1 MKSIYN
7 NFISNLKVSI
17 YYLKSDLIK
26 KQRDFKIGLL
36 AVFLVVFFSTLLL
49 NAIQYSSTIFVKL
62 SEEQESEIDLILTPN
77 INNKDVDTKKN
88 IFESNF
94 YNKKQI
100 TFSNTSNYM
109 FSNLN
114 FLNLYEIKEKLAN
127 LSFTEGISPRWFI
140 FGKASNK
147 NKVNDISNE
156 FKTSILIL
164 DSSSENS
171 IGIGRALNL
180 PELEINECYIS
191 STLVSALKVKPG
203 DIIQMEISL
212 SDILKTF
219 FYSNIA
225 EANKIGDFS
234 GRRSNGYTI
243 DPKRKYGNEILLDEY
258 ENEEYNDM
266 DDETIKINLG
276 FNTFDN
282 NKYKEIRNNILKSPP
297 VKKALSTIL
306 EDYIKKN
313 IVNNVNKTLGA
324 LNYFLPKVMQL
335 KDPKDLT
342 KLHIKRIYLKDPLI
356 KDIPFVKE
364 LDDVLFGNETKK
376 DMNNKNSFQKIKR
389 ALIKKIFVY
398 NNQTDLIYFDSE
410 TIEILS
416 TGNASN
422 YLEKNMFFEE
432 LFDKELLF
440 DNITKYI
447 NIKLNLTVV
456 GKIKSN
462 GGKWPSKTGNVLAI
476 DSKHLKDYLL
486 LNSQNILNEI
496 VNSFELES
504 MRNAIWNSLNKYI
517 NNFDINKYC
526 LTINIMLKHKYE
538 IYKLDPLKMRYY
550 FSEISEKIIRALKSN
565 DNINVNNPLAAGVIG
580 FSSLK
585 IFLQDIFFGIMFF
598 LWLLSIILV
607 YSLMLGNVDERTY
620 EFGMMRSL
628 GFKKNNLIYLIIL
641 KGIIF
646 AIPGTVLGL
655 TSSYI
660 VNNFIAFLF
669 NWYSGLV
676 MPFFMSNS
684 NLLFGITIGLSIPL
698 ISSYL
703 PIRKCLNNNLRD
715 TLIIF
720 NNKKIGD
727 IVVSMIKLEKL
738 GISPT
743 VFISSITLIIIGFL
757 TYYLCPLSYLLQDL
771 SLFLF
776 IMTTILIIMLLGL
789 IILSQLLAPYIQNL
803 ILKIVMFFAY
813 NDRKFHLIV
822 LRNLDGHKRRNN
834 QVSIMFMIAL
844 GFVIFAGCSLNL
856 VVALI
861 EQMSKHLIGG
871 DFSVY
876 VLNKNHP
883 NLTLNE
889 ISLNSYFDNI
899 TKYYPDLIKNYSY
912 YTFSLEEVLSAENF
926 PISTS
931 FGSLNGFPIRNRII
945 RGIDKNYIESS
956 FDSLYFYSEYDKSL
970 NVSYTE
976 GKIDLIKMLY
986 NNPNIPKILQENKN
1000 NYFIHPKNENEKE
1013 ISDFQLNILMSHGIK
1028 RAFAVNLEDEGRLG
1042 IKPSSKHP
1050 NHFIPCKVV
1059 GLITKLP
1066 GIYDYSSY
1074 KQISYS
1080 SHIYIS
1086 LEQFK
1091 QLIELESNL
1100 YNITMENLSNMTY
1113 DGLRKKRLLLKFKDN
1128 VSKELKDMV
1137 YFGMNNYIKDLN
1149 VYSIQL
1155 SEIIDT
1161 VTKIKNVIEYIFF
1174 ILGIISLVLS
1184 FFLIWTSFYN
1194 NIKENIA
1201 EYGIMRSIGITKKQ
1215 NIRIYLYEA
1224 FVIIIT
1230 SVIIGTVI
1238 GVVISSSI
1246 ILLFDIFFELTF
1258 IFNFPFKIYFIL
1270 LIQSLFLGLL
1280 GSYYPTYNVN
1290 TISLVKIIKGFN
1302 E

>member
-1 MKSIYN
+1 MKNIYN

-62 SEEQESEIDLILTPN
+62 SEEEESEIDLILSPN
-77 INNKDVDTKKN
+77 VMNKEVEAKKS

-94 YNKKQI
+94 YSKKQI
-100 TFSNTSNYM
+100 TFSNSSNYT

-114 FLNLYEIKEKLAN
+114 FLDLYEIKEKLAN
-127 LSFTEGISPRWFI
+127 LSFIEGISPRWFI
-140 FGKASNK
+140 FGKASDK
-147 NKVNDISNE
+147 NKGNYISNE
-156 FKTSILIL
+156 FKTSILVL
-164 DSSSENS
+164 DSFSENI

-180 PELEINECYIS
+180 PELKINECYIS
-191 STLVSALKVKPG
+191 STLSNALKVKPG

-225 EANKIGDFS
+225 EAKKIGEFS
-234 GRRSNGYTI
+234 GRRPMGYTI
-243 DPKRKYGNEILLDEY
+243 DPTRKYGNDPLLDEY
-258 ENEEYNDM
+258 ESEEYNDKNN
-266 DDETIKINLG
+266 EKIKINLG
-276 FNTFDN
+276 FNIFDN
-282 NKYKEIRNNILKSPP
+282 TKYKEIRNYILKSPP
-297 VKKALSTIL
+297 VKKALNTIL
-306 EDYIKKN
+306 DEYVKKN
-313 IVNNVNKTLGA
+313 IVNNVYKALGV
-324 LNYFLPKVMQL
+324 LNYFLPKAMQL
-335 KDPKDLT
+335 KEIKDLN
-342 KLHIKRIYLKDPLI
+342 KIYIKRIYLKDPLI

-364 LDDVLFGNETKK
+364 LDDVLFGNKK
-376 DMNNKNSFQKIKR
+376 KEDMNNKNSLQKLKR
-389 ALIKKIFVY
+389 VLIKKIFIY
-398 NNQTDLIYFDSE
+398 NNQTDLIYLDKE
-410 TIEILS
+410 AVEILS
-416 TGNASN
+416 TGNTSN
-422 YLEKNMFFEE
+422 YIEKHMLFEE

-456 GKIKSN
+456 AKIKSN
-462 GGKWPSKTGNVLAI
+462 DGKWPSKTGNVLAI

-496 VNSFELES
+496 INSFELDS
-504 MRNAIWNSLNKYI
+504 MRNAILNSINKYI

-526 LTINIMLKHKYE
+526 LTINIMLKNKYE
-538 IYKLDPLKMRYY
+538 IYNLDRLKMTYY
-550 FSEISEKIIRALKSN
+550 FSEISGKIIRALKSKL
-565 DNINVNNPLAAGVIG
+565 DINIESPLANAIKN

-585 IFLQDIFFGIMFF
+585 IFLKDIFFGIMFF
-598 LWLLSIILV
+598 FWMLSIILV

-641 KGIIF
+641 KGISF
-646 AIPGTVLGL
+646 AIPGTIFGL
-655 TSSYI
+655 TTSYI

-669 NWYSGLV
+669 NWFSGLV
-676 MPFFMSNS
+676 MPFFMSNF

-698 ISSYL
+698 ISSYF
-703 PIRKCLNNNLRD
+703 PIRKCLDNNLRD
-715 TLIIF
+715 TLTLF
-720 NNKKIGD
+720 NNKKLGD

-743 VFISSITLIIIGFL
+743 TFISSITLIIIGFL
-757 TYYLCPLSYLLQDL
+757 TYYLCPLSYLLQNL

-776 IMTTILIIMLLGL
+776 IMTCILIIMLLGL
-789 IILSQLLAPYIQNL
+789 IILSQLLAPHLQNL
-803 ILKIVMFFAY
+803 ILKIVMLFAL
-813 NDRKFHLIV
+813 NDRKLQLIV

-844 GFVIFAGCSLNL
+844 GFVIFARCSLNL
-856 VVALI
+856 VAALI
-861 EQMSKHLIGG
+861 EQMAKQLIGG

-876 VLNKNHP
+876 LLNKNHP
-883 NLTLNE
+883 NVTLNE
-889 ISLNSYFDNI
+889 ISLNCYFDNI

-912 YTFSLEEVLSAENF
+912 YTFSLDEILSAENF
-926 PISTS
+926 PIYTA
-931 FGSLNGFPIRNRII
+931 FGSLNGFPIYNRMIS
-945 RGIDKNYIESS
+945 GIDKNYIESS
-956 FDSLYFYSEYDKSL
+956 FDSLYFYSEYDKNL
-970 NVSYTE
+970 NTSYT
-976 GKIDLIKMLY
+976 KKKVDLIKMLY
-986 NNPNIPKILQENKN
+986 NNPNTPNILQENKN
-1000 NYFIHPKNENEKE
+1000 NYFIHPKNEIEKE
-1013 ISDFQLNILMSHGIK
+1013 ISNFQLNILMSHGLK
-1028 RAFAVNLEDEGRLG
+1028 RGLGVNLEDEGRLE
-1042 IKPSSKHP
+1042 ISPHSNYQKHY
-1050 NHFIPCKVV
+1050 IPCKIA

-1074 KQISYS
+1074 KGISYS
-1080 SHIYIS
+1080 SSLYIS

-1091 QLIELESNL
+1091 QLVELESNL
-1100 YNITMENLSNMTY
+1100 YNITMENLSKMTY

-1128 VSKELKDMV
+1128 VSNELKDMV
-1137 YFGMNNYIKDLN
+1137 YFGMNNYLKDLN

-1155 SEIIDT
+1155 TEIIGT
-1161 VTKIKNVIEYIFF
+1161 VTRIKNVIEYIFF

-1194 NIKENIA
+1194 NIRENIA

-1224 FVIIIT
+1224 FAIIIA

-1246 ILLFDIFFELTF
+1246 ILLFDIFFELPF